1 MSPERMGATLDTETS
16 LYASATRR
24 ARTHWAIWWR
34 CSLVTGRCEHG
45 FVHALPSGA
54 TLLSRGMAGHFN
66 SVLEIVQRA
75 ERFFHVRRSQN
86 HEPGWRFRCAGEV
99 GVLDVD
105 ARLGQPFG
113 DRGERAGFV
122 VAFDHQD
129 IVLESEHAPFAE
141 DHEGLGRVAHDHADD
156 GVIDRVGGGEGVN
169 VDLRGGKLGTDAR
182 EGTWPVAEEDGEL
195 CGGLDLN
202 LRIHNG

>member
-1 MSPERMGATLDTETS
+1 MLRQNF
-16 LYASATRR
+16 RR
-24 ARTHWAIWWR
+24 QEK
-34 CSLVTGRCEHG
+34 LVRLFCLT
-45 FVHALPSGA
+45 
-54 TLLSRGMAGHFN
+54 TLLA
-66 SVLEIVQRA
+66 LEIVQRA
-75 ERFFHVRRSQN
+75 ERFFDIRGSQN
-86 HEPGWRFRCAGEV
+86 HEAGLRFRGAGEV

-129 IVLESEHAPFAE
+129 VVLESEHAPFAE
-141 DHEGLGRVAHDHADD
+141 DHEGLGRVAHDHTDD

-169 VDLRGGKLGTDAR
+169 VDLRGGELAADAR
-182 EGTWPVAEEDGEL
+182 ESAGPVAEENGEL
-195 CGGLDLN
+195 RGGLDLD

>member
-129 IVLESEHAPFAE
+129 IVLESEHAPFAQ
-141 DHEGLGRVAHDHADD
+141 DHEGLGRVAHDHTDD
-156 GVIDRVGGGEGVN
+156 GVIDRVGGGEGVY
-169 VDLRGGKLGTDAR
+169 VDLRGGELAANAR
-182 EGTWPVAEEDGEL
+182 EGARSISEEDGEL
-195 CGGLDLN
+195 GGGLDLD
-202 LRIHNG
+202 LRIHSG